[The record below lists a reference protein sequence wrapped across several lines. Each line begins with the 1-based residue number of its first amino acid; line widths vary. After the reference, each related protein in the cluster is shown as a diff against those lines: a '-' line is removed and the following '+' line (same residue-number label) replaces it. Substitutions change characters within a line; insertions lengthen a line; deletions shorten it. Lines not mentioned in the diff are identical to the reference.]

1 MIPRIFARPLLT
13 RLYSTGAP
21 VSYFKLFPHTF
32 PHGGPPKDSF
42 LINDR
47 VLRREYRA
55 LQSEHHPDV
64 SADNGKSSD
73 INRAYTTLKNP
84 YTRIAHF
91 IYLNSPDHVNIT
103 EDSVAKKLIQEY
115 QQQSMENSMN
125 YKEMLMSV
133 LEAHEQLELAE
144 SEHQLETL
152 ETENDARIDSTE
164 SKIQHSLHEPVIN
177 WEELMMDA
185 IRLKY
190 WVNIQNGIKEWEP
203 GKPVHLTH

>member
-1 MIPRIFARPLLT
+1 MIPRFVTRPLLS
-13 RLYSTGAP
+13 RLYSTGVP
-21 VSYFKLFPHTF
+21 VSYFKLFPQTF
-32 PHGGPPKDSF
+32 PQGGPPKDSF

-47 VLRREYRA
+47 VLRREYRL

-64 SADNGKSSD
+64 SADNDKSSD
-73 INRAYTTLKNP
+73 INRAYTALKNP

-91 IYLNSPDHVNIT
+91 IYLHLPDHVNIT
-103 EDSVAKKLIQEY
+103 EDLVAKKLIQEY
-115 QQQSMENSMN
+115 QQQSMESSMN
-125 YKEMLMSV
+125 YKEMLMLV

-144 SEHQLETL
+144 LENQLETL
-152 ETENDARIDSTE
+152 ETENYERIERTE
-164 SKIQHSLHEPVIN
+164 NKIQRLLLEPKIN